1 MIGAVRDRLRIQL
14 AALSDGSLS
23 GEEIDPTVSL
33 LDHGY
38 LDSLSAA
45 AFLAGIEDEYGVV
58 VSEVDLLGPLQSLE
72 QLARYLQDEA
82 PA

>member
-1 MIGAVRDRLRIQL
+1 M
-14 AALSDGSLS
+14 
-23 GEEIDPTVSL
+23 SL

-45 AFLAGIEDEYGVV
+45 SFLAGIENEYGVV

-72 QLARYLQDEA
+72 QLARYVHDEA
-82 PA
+82 HS

>member
-1 MIGAVRDRLRIQL
+1 MIGTVRERLRKEL
-14 AALSDGSLS
+14 AALSDGKLA
-23 GEEIDPTVSL
+23 GEEIDPGVSL

-45 AFLAGIEDEYGVV
+45 VFLAGIEDEYGVV

-72 QLARYLQDEA
+72 QLARYVNDEA
-82 PA
+82 HS